1 MSVRINACSNSS
13 QSIGLP
19 ANCCASASRNFTE
32 LDRIY
37 KIYRIE
43 KRRVVDLALIQ
54 TILLILSFFLGRG
67 DSFPRGASQIFSDA
81 IENAPEVILDGR
93 FARASPFTHITYLFR
108 NFEITFEISTAA
120 RAASVPRF
128 ISFSRQRSRA

>member
-43 KRRVVDLALIQ
+43 KRRVDDLALIQ

-81 IENAPEVILDGR
+81 IENAINETTGFGAAKSFCEFDCFVDRNNQIG
-93 FARASPFTHITYLFR
+93 RASCRERVY
-108 NFEITFEISTAA
+108 ISDVAVSA
-120 RAASVPRF
+120 
-128 ISFSRQRSRA
+128 QK